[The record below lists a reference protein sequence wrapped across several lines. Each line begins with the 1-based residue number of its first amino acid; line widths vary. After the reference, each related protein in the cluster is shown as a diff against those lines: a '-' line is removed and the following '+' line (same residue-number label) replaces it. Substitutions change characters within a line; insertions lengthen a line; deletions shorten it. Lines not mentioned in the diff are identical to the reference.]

1 MTVILSTSFRHNR
14 NNRWSGVSENTHLY
28 VWQNQGTLHLTKITS
43 LRNHSRHANHIHKTK
58 CCTSNPAPDPPFLWP
73 PHTLYNLFMNQV
85 ENILPSSPSSR
96 GIKRNQTKNSKVG
109 FAILL
114 RCGFMRTKKKSL
126 RYRGI
131 ASSVG
136 VSSCMYNGWAR
147 ITASAKARVCDLR
160 LKWYSHAWKPMNM
173 VWKFSSI
180 KMEFTPKLAV

>member
-14 NNRWSGVSENTHLY
+14 NNRWSGISENTHLH

-96 GIKRNQTKNSKVG
+96 GIKRNQTKISKVG
-109 FAILL
+109 FAILK
-114 RCGFMRTKKKSL
+114 CGFMRTKKKKIPPFQRNLVICRSFF
-126 RYRGI
+126 
-131 ASSVG
+131 
-136 VSSCMYNGWAR
+136 MYVQWLGKNYCICEGTYLWF
-147 ITASAKARVCDLR
+147 KA
-160 LKWYSHAWKPMNM
+160 
-173 VWKFSSI
+173 
-180 KMEFTPKLAV
+180 

>member
-114 RCGFMRTKKKSL
+114 RCGFMRTKKKIPPLQRNCVICRSFF
-126 RYRGI
+126 
-131 ASSVG
+131 
-136 VSSCMYNGWAR
+136 MYVQWLGKNYCICEGTCLWF
-147 ITASAKARVCDLR
+147 KA
-160 LKWYSHAWKPMNM
+160 
-173 VWKFSSI
+173 
-180 KMEFTPKLAV
+180 

>member
-14 NNRWSGVSENTHLY
+14 NNRWSGISENTHLH

-96 GIKRNQTKNSKVG
+96 GIKRNQTKISKVG
-109 FAILL
+109 FAILK
-114 RCGFMRTKKKSL
+114 CGFMRTKKKKKNPSISEESRHLQEFLHVCTMVGQELLHL
-126 RYRGI
+126 RRHV
-131 ASSVG
+131 SV
-136 VSSCMYNGWAR
+136 
-147 ITASAKARVCDLR
+147 I
-160 LKWYSHAWKPMNM
+160 
-173 VWKFSSI
+173 
-180 KMEFTPKLAV
+180 